1 MRPIFFTKEKLESI
15 KREYSDLKEKRK
27 EAVVSL
33 QKAREMGDLS
43 ENGYYKAAKSN
54 LFSIDY
60 NLRRLAGFIK
70 DSFVIKTNNRGV
82 VELDSKFTLVSN
94 GKEEKFH
101 LVGKFESNPRIGKI
115 SNESPLGISLF
126 GKRAGDKVI
135 VETPGGKIN
144 YKIVKI
150 S

>member
-1 MRPIFFTKEKLESI
+1 MKPIFFTKEKLESI

-70 DSFVIKTNNRGV
+70 DSFVIKTNNRGI
-82 VELDSKFTLVSN
+82 VELDSRVTLVSD
-94 GKEEKFH
+94 GKKEEFH

-115 SNESPLGISLF
+115 SNESPLGRLLLN
-126 GKRAGDKVI
+126 KRAGDTVKLG
-135 VETPGGKIN
+135 ESFGKKI
-144 YKIVKI
+144 YKILKI
-150 S
+150 Q